1 MEIVEIHD
9 PHEDNDARQPC
20 EQNPEGELLPRLD
33 AQELLQAA
41 PLPGRERID
50 DVSGMGHALIAR
62 ACQTSY

>member
-1 MEIVEIHD
+1 VKAVEDSH
-9 PHEDNDARQPC
+9 PHEDNDARQPR